1 MTETPAQL
9 TRRFIE
15 EALNGRNLDVID
27 ELIAQDYE
35 ELDPMPNQ
43 LPGRQGVRD
52 VFQSLLHA
60 FPDLHW
66 EILEQICEGN
76 KVVTRC
82 VWTGT
87 QENDLGG
94 IAATGKR
101 VELEEHHHRRM
112 GKRHDGAEPVHE
124 RRSGDAATARA
135 ACAPHRLKHGHNGPS
150 WRRLPR
156 QFPGMDRLPVPEV

>member
-1 MTETPAQL
+1 MVTDTPAQL

-27 ELIAQDYE
+27 ELIAEDYE

-66 EILEQICEGN
+66 EILEQISEGN

-94 IAATGKR
+94 IPATGKR
-101 VELEEHHHRRM
+101 VELKSITIDEWENGM
-112 GKRHDGAEPVHE
+112 MV
-124 RRSGDAATARA
+124 RSRFMNDDLEMQRQLGLL
-135 ACAPHRLKHGHNGPS
+135 PPS
-150 WRRLPR
+150 TI
-156 QFPGMDRLPVPEV
+156 

>member
-101 VELEEHHHRRM
+101 VELKSITIDEWENGM
-112 GKRHDGAEPVHE
+112 MV
-124 RRSGDAATARA
+124 RSRFMNDDLEMQRQLGLLRPAT
-135 ACAPHRLKHGHNGPS
+135 
-150 WRRLPR
+150 
-156 QFPGMDRLPVPEV
+156 V